1 MKAPI
6 SLQSRLIQHAM
17 FSSILAGFLA
27 WLLLLG
33 ISSYQA
39 IDLHDD
45 LMEEISE
52 LLLGDV
58 NQAKNTQV
66 DEISEQFDIQYALLL
81 NQQVLT
87 TSIDDELINEIPVA
101 QKNGFHFD
109 YENGHFIRILIAE
122 DQDLKVKVVQPLSVR
137 FDELWQTTLGF
148 GGILFILWILQW
160 LILRFAIKR
169 QLKPLNKISREI
181 GSKSAQ
187 DLSPVQSPDPE
198 INELQPI
205 VRQLNAMLS
214 RLEKS
219 LAAEQRF
226 TADASHELRSPLSAI
241 QMRLQVLKRKYQEDV
256 QLRQALQMIQNDVN
270 RGTQILE
277 NLLLLARLD
286 PEHAEHLPKQQVN
299 LKVLIQE
306 VLQALQPLAQE
317 KEIHWNLKLEDAVI
331 EANAE
336 LIFSCIR
343 NLVDNAIRYTPVQG
357 KVEIKTIV
365 EGQNLQVVI
374 ENSGEGIQ
382 EEVIERLGERFYRA
396 LGTRT
401 QGSGLGL
408 SICQKIMQLH
418 TAKIDYAPSGLGGLK
433 VSLIFQSK
441 EQRH

>member
-87 TSIDDELINEIPVA
+87 TSIDDELINEIPIA

-148 GGILFILWILQW
+148 AGILFILWILQW

-169 QLKPLNKISREI
+169 QLRPLNKISREI

-198 INELQPI
+198 ITELQPI

-241 QMRLQVLKRKYQEDV
+241 QMRLQVLKRKYQEDA

-286 PEHAEHLPKQQVN
+286 PEHAEQLPKQQVN
-299 LKVLIQE
+299 LKVLVHE
-306 VLQALQPLAQE
+306 VLQALQPFAQE

-357 KVEIKTIV
+357 QVEIRTIV
-365 EGQNLQVVI
+365 ESQNLQLMI

-382 EEVIERLGERFYRA
+382 ADVLQRLGERFYRA

-418 TAKIDYAPSGLGGLK
+418 TAKIDYAPSVLGGLK

-441 EQRH
+441 

>member
-169 QLKPLNKISREI
+169 QLRPLNKISREI
-181 GSKSAQ
+181 GSKSAL
-187 DLSPVQSPDPE
+187 DLSPIQSPDPE
-198 INELQPI
+198 ITELQPI

-241 QMRLQVLKRKYQEDV
+241 QMRLQVLKRKYQEDA

-286 PEHAEHLPKQQVN
+286 PEHAEQLPKQQVN
-299 LKVLIQE
+299 LKFLIQD
-306 VLQALQPLAQE
+306 VLQALQPFAQE
-317 KEIHWNLKLEDAVI
+317 KQIYWNLKLEDAVI

-343 NLVDNAIRYTPVQG
+343 NLVDNAIRYTPIQG
-357 KVEIKTIV
+357 QVEIRTIV
-365 EGQNLQVVI
+365 ESQNLQVVI

-382 EEVIERLGERFYRA
+382 ADVLQRLGERFYRA

-433 VSLIFQSK
+433 VSLIFQS
-441 EQRH
+441 EQQRH

>member
-148 GGILFILWILQW
+148 AGILFILWILQW

-181 GSKSAQ
+181 GSKSAL
-187 DLSPVQSPDPE
+187 DLTPVQSPDPE
-198 INELQPI
+198 ITELQPI

-241 QMRLQVLKRKYQEDV
+241 QMRLQVLKRKYQEDA

-286 PEHAEHLPKQQVN
+286 PEHAEQLPKQQVN
-299 LKVLIQE
+299 LKVLVQE
-306 VLQALQPLAQE
+306 VLQALRPFAQE

-343 NLVDNAIRYTPVQG
+343 NLVDNAIRYTPMQG
-357 KVEIKTIV
+357 QVEIRTIV
-365 EGQNLQVVI
+365 EGQNLQLMI

-382 EEVIERLGERFYRA
+382 EEVVQRLGERFYRA

-418 TAKIDYAPSGLGGLK
+418 TAKIDYAPSVLGGLK
-433 VSLIFQSK
+433 VSLIFQS
-441 EQRH
+441 EE

>member
-241 QMRLQVLKRKYQEDV
+241 QMRLQVLKRKYQEDA

-286 PEHAEHLPKQQVN
+286 PEHAEQLPKQQVN
-299 LKVLIQE
+299 LKVLVQE
-306 VLQALQPLAQE
+306 VLQALQPFAQE

-343 NLVDNAIRYTPVQG
+343 NLVDNAIRYTPMQG
-357 KVEIKTIV
+357 QVEIRTIV
-365 EGQNLQVVI
+365 EGQNLQLLI

-382 EEVIERLGERFYRA
+382 EEVVQRLGERFYRA

-418 TAKIDYAPSGLGGLK
+418 TAKIDYAPSVLGGLK
-433 VSLIFQSK
+433 VSLIFQS
-441 EQRH
+441 EE

>member
-181 GSKSAQ
+181 GSKSAL

-198 INELQPI
+198 ITELQPI

-241 QMRLQVLKRKYQEDV
+241 QMRLQVLKRKYQEDA

-286 PEHAEHLPKQQVN
+286 PEHAEQLLKQQVN
-299 LKVLIQE
+299 LKVLVQE
-306 VLQALQPLAQE
+306 VLQALQPFAQE

-343 NLVDNAIRYTPVQG
+343 NMVDNAIRYTPVQG
-357 KVEIKTIV
+357 QVEIRTIV
-365 EGQNLQVVI
+365 EGQNLQLVI

-382 EEVIERLGERFYRA
+382 EEVIQRLGERFYRV

-433 VSLIFQSK
+433 VSLNFQSK
-441 EQRH
+441 

>member
-87 TSIDDELINEIPVA
+87 TSIDDELINEIPLA

-148 GGILFILWILQW
+148 AGILFILWILQW

-169 QLKPLNKISREI
+169 QLRPFNKISREI

-187 DLSPVQSPDPE
+187 DLTPVQSPDPE
-198 INELQPI
+198 ITELQPI

-241 QMRLQVLKRKYQEDV
+241 QMRLQVLKRKYQEDA

-286 PEHAEHLPKQQVN
+286 PEHAEQLPKQQVN
-299 LKVLIQE
+299 LKVLVQE
-306 VLQALQPLAQE
+306 VLQALQPFAQE

-343 NLVDNAIRYTPVQG
+343 NLVDNAIRYTPMQG
-357 KVEIKTIV
+357 QVEIRTIV
-365 EGQNLQVVI
+365 EGQNLQLMI

-382 EEVIERLGERFYRA
+382 EEVVQRLGERFYRA

-418 TAKIDYAPSGLGGLK
+418 TAKIDYAPSVLGGLK
-433 VSLIFQSK
+433 VSLIFQS
-441 EQRH
+441 EE

>member
-6 SLQSRLIQHAM
+6 SLQSRLTQHAM

-148 GGILFILWILQW
+148 AGILFILWILQW

-169 QLKPLNKISREI
+169 QLRPLNKISREI

-198 INELQPI
+198 ITELQPI

-286 PEHAEHLPKQQVN
+286 PEHAEQLPKQQVN
-299 LKVLIQE
+299 LKVLVQE
-306 VLQALQPLAQE
+306 VLQALQPFAQE

-357 KVEIKTIV
+357 QVEIRTIV
-365 EGQNLQVVI
+365 DSQNLQLVI

-433 VSLIFQSK
+433 ISLIFQSK
-441 EQRH
+441 

>member
-87 TSIDDELINEIPVA
+87 TSIDHELINEIPVA

-148 GGILFILWILQW
+148 AGILFILWILQW

-169 QLKPLNKISREI
+169 QLRPLNKISREI

-198 INELQPI
+198 ITELQPI

-286 PEHAEHLPKQQVN
+286 PEHAEQLPKQQVN
-299 LKVLIQE
+299 LKVLVQE
-306 VLQALQPLAQE
+306 VLQALQPFAQE

-357 KVEIKTIV
+357 QVEIKTIV

-418 TAKIDYAPSGLGGLK
+418 TAKIDYAPSVLGGLK

-441 EQRH
+441 

>member
-148 GGILFILWILQW
+148 AGILFILWILQW

-169 QLKPLNKISREI
+169 QLRPLNKISREI

-198 INELQPI
+198 ITELQPI

-241 QMRLQVLKRKYQEDV
+241 QMRLQVLKRKYQEDA

-286 PEHAEHLPKQQVN
+286 PEHAEQLPKQQVN
-299 LKVLIQE
+299 LKVLVQD

-317 KEIHWNLKLEDAVI
+317 KEIHWNLKLEDVVI

-343 NLVDNAIRYTPVQG
+343 NLVDNAIRYTPMQG
-357 KVEIKTIV
+357 QVEIRTIV
-365 EGQNLQVVI
+365 ESQNLQLMI

-382 EEVIERLGERFYRA
+382 ADVLQRLGERFYRA

-418 TAKIDYAPSGLGGLK
+418 TAKIDYAPSVLGGLK

-441 EQRH
+441 

>member
-148 GGILFILWILQW
+148 AGILFILWILQW

-169 QLKPLNKISREI
+169 QLRPLNKISREI

-198 INELQPI
+198 ITELQPI

-241 QMRLQVLKRKYQEDV
+241 QMRLQVLKRKYQEDA

-286 PEHAEHLPKQQVN
+286 PEHAEQLPKQQVN
-299 LKVLIQE
+299 LKVLVQE
-306 VLQALQPLAQE
+306 VLQALKPLAQE

-357 KVEIKTIV
+357 QVEIKTIV
-365 EGQNLQVVI
+365 ESQNLQLVI

-382 EEVIERLGERFYRA
+382 EEVVQRLGERFYRA

-418 TAKIDYAPSGLGGLK
+418 TAKIDYAPSVLGGLK

-441 EQRH
+441 

>member
-81 NQQVLT
+81 NQRVLT
-87 TSIDDELINEIPVA
+87 TSIDDELINEIPLA

-148 GGILFILWILQW
+148 AGILFILWILQW

-169 QLKPLNKISREI
+169 QLRPLNKISREI

-187 DLSPVQSPDPE
+187 DLTPVQSPDPE
-198 INELQPI
+198 ITELQPI
-205 VRQLNAMLS
+205 IRQLNAMLS

-241 QMRLQVLKRKYQEDV
+241 QMRLQVLKRKYQEDA

-286 PEHAEHLPKQQVN
+286 PEHAEQLPKQQVN
-299 LKVLIQE
+299 LKVLVQE
-306 VLQALQPLAQE
+306 VLQALQPFAQE

-343 NLVDNAIRYTPVQG
+343 NLVDNAIRYTPMQG
-357 KVEIKTIV
+357 QVEIRTIV
-365 EGQNLQVVI
+365 EGQNLQLMI

-382 EEVIERLGERFYRA
+382 EEVVQRLGERFYRA

-418 TAKIDYAPSGLGGLK
+418 TAKIDYAPSVLGGLK
-433 VSLIFQSK
+433 VSLIFQS
-441 EQRH
+441 EE

>member
-81 NQQVLT
+81 NQRVLT
-87 TSIDDELINEIPVA
+87 TSIDDELINEIPLA

-148 GGILFILWILQW
+148 AGILFILWILQW

-169 QLKPLNKISREI
+169 QLRPLNKISREI

-187 DLSPVQSPDPE
+187 DLTPVQSPDPE
-198 INELQPI
+198 ITELQPI
-205 VRQLNAMLS
+205 IRQLNAMLS

-241 QMRLQVLKRKYQEDV
+241 QMRLQVLKRKYQEDA

-286 PEHAEHLPKQQVN
+286 PEHAEQLPKQQVN

-306 VLQALQPLAQE
+306 VLQALQPFAQE

-433 VSLIFQSK
+433 ISLIFQSK
-441 EQRH
+441 

>member
-1 MKAPI
+1 MKSPI
-6 SLQSRLIQHAM
+6 SLQSRLIQHTM

-148 GGILFILWILQW
+148 AGILFILWILQW

-169 QLKPLNKISREI
+169 QLRPLNKISREI

-187 DLSPVQSPDPE
+187 DLTPVQSPDPE

-205 VRQLNAMLS
+205 IRQLNAMLG

-241 QMRLQVLKRKYQEDV
+241 QMRLQVLKRKYQEDA

-286 PEHAEHLPKQQVN
+286 PEHAEQLPKQQVN
-299 LKVLIQE
+299 LKVLVQD

-317 KEIHWNLKLEDAVI
+317 KEIHWNLKLEDVVI

-357 KVEIKTIV
+357 QVEIRTIV
-365 EGQNLQVVI
+365 ESQNLQLMI

-382 EEVIERLGERFYRA
+382 ADVLQRLGERFYRA

-418 TAKIDYAPSGLGGLK
+418 TAKIDYAPSVLGGLK

-441 EQRH
+441 

>member
-87 TSIDDELINEIPVA
+87 TSIDDELINEIPLA

-148 GGILFILWILQW
+148 AGILFILWILQW

-241 QMRLQVLKRKYQEDV
+241 QMRLQVLKRKYQEDA

-299 LKVLIQE
+299 LKVLVQE

-357 KVEIKTIV
+357 QVEIRTIV
-365 EGQNLQVVI
+365 ESQNLQLMI

-382 EEVIERLGERFYRA
+382 ADVLQRLGERFYRA

-418 TAKIDYAPSGLGGLK
+418 TAKIDYAPSVLGGLK
-433 VSLIFQSK
+433 VSLIFQS
-441 EQRH
+441 EE

>member
-169 QLKPLNKISREI
+169 QLRPLNKISREI

-187 DLSPVQSPDPE
+187 DLTPVQSPDPE
-198 INELQPI
+198 ITELQPI
-205 VRQLNAMLS
+205 IRQLNAMLS

-241 QMRLQVLKRKYQEDV
+241 QMRLQVLKRKYQEDA

-299 LKVLIQE
+299 LKVLVQE
-306 VLQALQPLAQE
+306 VLQALQPFAQE

-343 NLVDNAIRYTPVQG
+343 NLVDNAIRYTPMQG
-357 KVEIKTIV
+357 QVEIRTIV
-365 EGQNLQVVI
+365 EGQNLQLMI

-382 EEVIERLGERFYRA
+382 EEVVQRLGERFYRA

-418 TAKIDYAPSGLGGLK
+418 TAKIDYAPSVLGGLK
-433 VSLIFQSK
+433 VSLIFQS
-441 EQRH
+441 EE

>member
-58 NQAKNTQV
+58 NQAKNAQV

-87 TSIDDELINEIPVA
+87 TSIDDELINEIPLA

-169 QLKPLNKISREI
+169 QLRPLNKISREI
-181 GSKSAQ
+181 GSKSAL

-198 INELQPI
+198 ITELQPI
-205 VRQLNAMLS
+205 IRQLNAMLS

-241 QMRLQVLKRKYQEDV
+241 QMRLQVLKRKYQEDA

-286 PEHAEHLPKQQVN
+286 PEHAEQLPKQQVN
-299 LKVLIQE
+299 LKVLVQE
-306 VLQALQPLAQE
+306 VLQALQPFAQE

-343 NLVDNAIRYTPVQG
+343 NLVDNAIRYTPMQG
-357 KVEIKTIV
+357 QVEIRTIV
-365 EGQNLQVVI
+365 EGQNLQLMI

-382 EEVIERLGERFYRA
+382 EEVVQRLGERFYRA

-418 TAKIDYAPSGLGGLK
+418 TAKIDYAPSVLGGLK

-441 EQRH
+441 

>member
-169 QLKPLNKISREI
+169 QLRPLNKISREI

-198 INELQPI
+198 ITELQPI

-241 QMRLQVLKRKYQEDV
+241 QMRLQVLKRKYQEDA

-286 PEHAEHLPKQQVN
+286 PEHAEQLPKQQVN
-299 LKVLIQE
+299 LKVLVQE
-306 VLQALQPLAQE
+306 VLQALKPLAQE

-357 KVEIKTIV
+357 QVEIKTIV
-365 EGQNLQVVI
+365 ESQNLQLVI

-382 EEVIERLGERFYRA
+382 EEVVQRLGERFYRA

-418 TAKIDYAPSGLGGLK
+418 TAKIDYAPSVLGGLK

-441 EQRH
+441 

>member
-87 TSIDDELINEIPVA
+87 TSIDDELINEIPLA

-169 QLKPLNKISREI
+169 QLRPLNKISREI
-181 GSKSAQ
+181 GSKSAL

-198 INELQPI
+198 ITELQPI

-241 QMRLQVLKRKYQEDV
+241 QMRLQVLKRKYQEDA

-286 PEHAEHLPKQQVN
+286 PEHAEQLPKQQVN
-299 LKVLIQE
+299 LKVLVQE
-306 VLQALQPLAQE
+306 VLQALQPFAQE

-343 NLVDNAIRYTPVQG
+343 NLVDNAIRYTPMQG
-357 KVEIKTIV
+357 QVEIRTIV
-365 EGQNLQVVI
+365 EGQNLQLMI

-382 EEVIERLGERFYRA
+382 ADVLQRLGERFYRA

-433 VSLIFQSK
+433 VSLNFQSK
-441 EQRH
+441 

>member
-1 MKAPI
+1 MKVPI

-148 GGILFILWILQW
+148 AGILFILWILQW

-169 QLKPLNKISREI
+169 QLRPLNKISREI
-181 GSKSAQ
+181 GSKSAL
-187 DLSPVQSPDPE
+187 DLTPVQSPDPE
-198 INELQPI
+198 ITELQPI

-241 QMRLQVLKRKYQEDV
+241 QMRLQVLKRKYQEDA

-286 PEHAEHLPKQQVN
+286 PEHAEQLPKQQVN
-299 LKVLIQE
+299 LKFLVQD
-306 VLQALQPLAQE
+306 VLQALQPFAQE
-317 KEIHWNLKLEDAVI
+317 KQIHWNLKLEDAVI

-343 NLVDNAIRYTPVQG
+343 NLVDNAIRYTPVQEQ
-357 KVEIKTIV
+357 VEIRTIV
-365 EGQNLQVVI
+365 EGQNLQLVI

-382 EEVIERLGERFYRA
+382 EEVIQRLGERFYRA

-433 VSLIFQSK
+433 VSLIFQS
-441 EQRH
+441 EE

>member
-6 SLQSRLIQHAM
+6 SLQSRLIHHTM

-169 QLKPLNKISREI
+169 QLRPLNKISREI

-187 DLSPVQSPDPE
+187 DLTSVQSSDPE
-198 INELQPI
+198 ITELQPI

-241 QMRLQVLKRKYQEDV
+241 QMRLQVLKRKYQEDS

-286 PEHAEHLPKQQVN
+286 PEHAEQLPKQQVN
-299 LKVLIQE
+299 LKVLVQD

-357 KVEIKTIV
+357 QVEIRTIV
-365 EGQNLQVVI
+365 ESQNLQLMI

-382 EEVIERLGERFYRA
+382 EEVVQRLGERFYRA

-418 TAKIDYAPSGLGGLK
+418 TAKIDYAPSVLGGLK

-441 EQRH
+441 

>member
-45 LMEEISE
+45 VMEEISE

-66 DEISEQFDIQYALLL
+66 DEISKQFDIQYALLL
-81 NQQVLT
+81 NQRVLT

-109 YENGHFIRILIAE
+109 YENDHFIRILIAE

-205 VRQLNAMLS
+205 IRQLNAMLS

-241 QMRLQVLKRKYQEDV
+241 QMRLQVLKRKYQEDA

-299 LKVLIQE
+299 LKVLVQE
-306 VLQALQPLAQE
+306 VLQALQPFAQE

-357 KVEIKTIV
+357 QVEIRTIV
-365 EGQNLQVVI
+365 ESQNLQLMI

-382 EEVIERLGERFYRA
+382 ADVLQRLGERFYRA

-418 TAKIDYAPSGLGGLK
+418 TAKIDYAPSVLGGLK

-441 EQRH
+441 

>member
-58 NQAKNTQV
+58 NQAKNAQV

-87 TSIDDELINEIPVA
+87 TSIDDELINEIPLA

-148 GGILFILWILQW
+148 AGILFILWILQW

-169 QLKPLNKISREI
+169 QLRPLNKISREI

-187 DLSPVQSPDPE
+187 DLTPVQSPDPE
-198 INELQPI
+198 ITELQPI
-205 VRQLNAMLS
+205 IRQLNAMLS

-241 QMRLQVLKRKYQEDV
+241 QMRLQVLKRKYQEDS

-286 PEHAEHLPKQQVN
+286 PEHAEQLPKQQVN
-299 LKVLIQE
+299 LKVLVQE
-306 VLQALQPLAQE
+306 VLQALQPFAQE

-343 NLVDNAIRYTPVQG
+343 NLVDNAIRYTPMQG
-357 KVEIKTIV
+357 QVEIRTIV
-365 EGQNLQVVI
+365 EGQNLQLLI

-382 EEVIERLGERFYRA
+382 EEVVQRLGERFYRA

-418 TAKIDYAPSGLGGLK
+418 TAKIDYAPSVLGGLK
-433 VSLIFQSK
+433 VSLIFQS
-441 EQRH
+441 EE

>member
-148 GGILFILWILQW
+148 AGILFILWILQW

-169 QLKPLNKISREI
+169 QLRPLNKISREI

-187 DLSPVQSPDPE
+187 DLTPVQSPDPE
-198 INELQPI
+198 ITELQPI
-205 VRQLNAMLS
+205 IRQLNAMLS

-241 QMRLQVLKRKYQEDV
+241 QMRLQVLKRKYQEDA

-286 PEHAEHLPKQQVN
+286 PEHAEQLPKQQVN
-299 LKVLIQE
+299 LKVLVQE
-306 VLQALQPLAQE
+306 VLQALQPFAQE

-343 NLVDNAIRYTPVQG
+343 NLVDNAIRYTPMQG
-357 KVEIKTIV
+357 QVEIRTIV
-365 EGQNLQVVI
+365 EGQNLQLMI

-382 EEVIERLGERFYRA
+382 EEVVQRLGERFYRA

-418 TAKIDYAPSGLGGLK
+418 TAKIDYAPSVLGGLK
-433 VSLIFQSK
+433 VSLIFQS
-441 EQRH
+441 EE

>member
-148 GGILFILWILQW
+148 AGILFILWILQW

-169 QLKPLNKISREI
+169 QLRPLNKISREI

-198 INELQPI
+198 ITELQPI

-241 QMRLQVLKRKYQEDV
+241 QMRLQVLKREYQEDA

-299 LKVLIQE
+299 LKVLVQE

-357 KVEIKTIV
+357 QVEIRTIV
-365 EGQNLQVVI
+365 ESQNVQLMI

-382 EEVIERLGERFYRA
+382 ADVLQRLGERFYRA

-418 TAKIDYAPSGLGGLK
+418 TAKIDYAPSVLGGLK

-441 EQRH
+441 

>member
-109 YENGHFIRILIAE
+109 YENGHFIRILIAK

-148 GGILFILWILQW
+148 AGILFILWILQW

-169 QLKPLNKISREI
+169 QLRPLNKISREI

-187 DLSPVQSPDPE
+187 DLTPVQSPDPE
-198 INELQPI
+198 ITELQPI
-205 VRQLNAMLS
+205 IRQLNAMLS

-241 QMRLQVLKRKYQEDV
+241 QMRLQVLKRKYQEDA

-299 LKVLIQE
+299 LKVLVQE
-306 VLQALQPLAQE
+306 VLQALQPFAQE

-357 KVEIKTIV
+357 QVEIRTIV
-365 EGQNLQVVI
+365 ESQNLQLMI

-382 EEVIERLGERFYRA
+382 EEVVQRLGERFYRA

-418 TAKIDYAPSGLGGLK
+418 TAKIDYAPSVLGGLK

-441 EQRH
+441 

>member
-109 YENGHFIRILIAE
+109 YENGHLIRILIAE

-148 GGILFILWILQW
+148 AGILFILWILQW

-169 QLKPLNKISREI
+169 QLRPLNKISREI

-198 INELQPI
+198 ITELQPI

-241 QMRLQVLKRKYQEDV
+241 QMRLQVLKRKYQEDA

-286 PEHAEHLPKQQVN
+286 PEHAEQLPKQQVN
-299 LKVLIQE
+299 LKVLVQE
-306 VLQALQPLAQE
+306 VLQALKPLAQE

-357 KVEIKTIV
+357 QVEIKTIV
-365 EGQNLQVVI
+365 ESQNLQLVI

-382 EEVIERLGERFYRA
+382 EEVVQRLGERFYRA

-418 TAKIDYAPSGLGGLK
+418 TAKIDYAPSVLGGLK

-441 EQRH
+441 

>member
-58 NQAKNTQV
+58 NQAKNMQV

-87 TSIDDELINEIPVA
+87 TSIDDELINEIPLA

-169 QLKPLNKISREI
+169 QLRPLNKISREI
-181 GSKSAQ
+181 GSKSAL

-198 INELQPI
+198 ITELQPI

-241 QMRLQVLKRKYQEDV
+241 QMRLQVLKRKYEEDA

-286 PEHAEHLPKQQVN
+286 PEHAEQLPKQQVN
-299 LKVLIQE
+299 LKVLVQE
-306 VLQALQPLAQE
+306 VLQALQPFAQE

-343 NLVDNAIRYTPVQG
+343 NLVDNAIRYTPMQG
-357 KVEIKTIV
+357 QVEIRTIV
-365 EGQNLQVVI
+365 EGQNLQLLI

-382 EEVIERLGERFYRA
+382 EEVVQRLGERFYRA

-418 TAKIDYAPSGLGGLK
+418 TAKIDYAPSVLGGLK
-433 VSLIFQSK
+433 VSLIFQS
-441 EQRH
+441 EE

>member
-1 MKAPI
+1 MKSPI
-6 SLQSRLIQHAM
+6 SLQSRLIQHTM

-87 TSIDDELINEIPVA
+87 TSIDDELIDEIPVA

-148 GGILFILWILQW
+148 AGILFILWILQW

-169 QLKPLNKISREI
+169 QLRPLNKISREI

-187 DLSPVQSPDPE
+187 DLTPVQSPDPE

-205 VRQLNAMLS
+205 IRQLNAMLG

-241 QMRLQVLKRKYQEDV
+241 QMRLQVLKRKYQEDA

-286 PEHAEHLPKQQVN
+286 PEHAEQLPKQQVN
-299 LKVLIQE
+299 LKVLVQD

-317 KEIHWNLKLEDAVI
+317 KEIHWNLKLEDVVI

-343 NLVDNAIRYTPVQG
+343 NLVDNAIRYTPMQG
-357 KVEIKTIV
+357 QVEIRTIV
-365 EGQNLQVVI
+365 ESQNLQLMI

-382 EEVIERLGERFYRA
+382 ADVLQRLGERFYRA

-418 TAKIDYAPSGLGGLK
+418 TAKIDYAPSVLGGLK

-441 EQRH
+441 

>member
-1 MKAPI
+1 MKTPI

-169 QLKPLNKISREI
+169 QLRPLNKISREI
-181 GSKSAQ
+181 GSKSAL
-187 DLSPVQSPDPE
+187 DLSPIQSPDPE
-198 INELQPI
+198 ITELQPI
-205 VRQLNAMLS
+205 VRQLNAMLN

-241 QMRLQVLKRKYQEDV
+241 QMRLQVLKRKYQEDA
-256 QLRQALQMIQNDVN
+256 QLRQALQLIQNDVN

-286 PEHAEHLPKQQVN
+286 PEHAEQLPKQQVN
-299 LKVLIQE
+299 LKFLIQD
-306 VLQALQPLAQE
+306 VLQALQPFAQE
-317 KEIHWNLKLEDAVI
+317 KQIYWNLKLEDAVI

-343 NLVDNAIRYTPVQG
+343 NLVDNAIRYTPIQG
-357 KVEIKTIV
+357 QVEIRTIV
-365 EGQNLQVVI
+365 ESQNLQVVI

-382 EEVIERLGERFYRA
+382 EEVVQRLGERFYRA

-433 VSLIFQSK
+433 VSLIFQS
-441 EQRH
+441 EQQRH

>member
-87 TSIDDELINEIPVA
+87 TSIDDELINEIPLA

-148 GGILFILWILQW
+148 AGILFILWILQW

-169 QLKPLNKISREI
+169 QLRPLNKISREI

-187 DLSPVQSPDPE
+187 DLTPVQSPDPE

-299 LKVLIQE
+299 LKVLVQE

-357 KVEIKTIV
+357 QVEIRTIV
-365 EGQNLQVVI
+365 ESQNLQLMI

-382 EEVIERLGERFYRA
+382 ADVLQRLGERFYRA

-418 TAKIDYAPSGLGGLK
+418 TAKIDYAPSVLGGLK

-441 EQRH
+441 

>member
-17 FSSILAGFLA
+17 LSSILAGFLA

-58 NQAKNTQV
+58 NQAKNMQV

-87 TSIDDELINEIPVA
+87 TSIDDELINEIPLA

-169 QLKPLNKISREI
+169 QLRPLNKISREI
-181 GSKSAQ
+181 GSKSAL

-198 INELQPI
+198 ITELQPI

-241 QMRLQVLKRKYQEDV
+241 QMRLQVLKRKYQEDA

-286 PEHAEHLPKQQVN
+286 PEHAEQLLKQQVN
-299 LKVLIQE
+299 LKVLVQE
-306 VLQALQPLAQE
+306 VLQALQPFAQE

-343 NLVDNAIRYTPVQG
+343 NLVDNAIRYTPMQG
-357 KVEIKTIV
+357 QVEIRTIV
-365 EGQNLQVVI
+365 EGQNLQLMI

-382 EEVIERLGERFYRA
+382 EEVVQRLGERFYRA

-433 VSLIFQSK
+433 VSLIFQS
-441 EQRH
+441 EE

>member
-17 FSSILAGFLA
+17 LSSILAGFLA

-58 NQAKNTQV
+58 NQAKNMQV

-87 TSIDDELINEIPVA
+87 TSIDDELINEIPLA

-181 GSKSAQ
+181 GSKSAL

-198 INELQPI
+198 ITELQPI

-241 QMRLQVLKRKYQEDV
+241 QMRLQVLKRKYQEDA

-286 PEHAEHLPKQQVN
+286 PEHAEQLLKQQVN
-299 LKVLIQE
+299 LKVLVQE
-306 VLQALQPLAQE
+306 VLQALQPFAQE

-343 NLVDNAIRYTPVQG
+343 NLVDNAIRYTPMQG
-357 KVEIKTIV
+357 QVEIRTIV
-365 EGQNLQVVI
+365 EGQNLQLMI

-382 EEVIERLGERFYRA
+382 EEVVQRLGERFYRA

-418 TAKIDYAPSGLGGLK
+418 TAKIDYAPSVLGGLK
-433 VSLIFQSK
+433 VSLIFQS
-441 EQRH
+441 EE

>member
-45 LMEEISE
+45 VMEEISE

-58 NQAKNTQV
+58 NHAKNTQV
-66 DEISEQFDIQYALLL
+66 DEISKQFDIQYALLL
-81 NQQVLT
+81 NQRVLT

-205 VRQLNAMLS
+205 IRQLNAMLS

-241 QMRLQVLKRKYQEDV
+241 QMRLQVLKRKYQEDA

-299 LKVLIQE
+299 LKVLVQE
-306 VLQALQPLAQE
+306 VLQALQPFAQE

-357 KVEIKTIV
+357 QVEIRTIV
-365 EGQNLQVVI
+365 ESQNLQLMI

-382 EEVIERLGERFYRA
+382 ADVLQRLGERFYRA

-418 TAKIDYAPSGLGGLK
+418 TAKIDYAPSVLGGLK

-441 EQRH
+441 

>member
-1 MKAPI
+1 MKALI

-58 NQAKNTQV
+58 NQTKNTQV

-169 QLKPLNKISREI
+169 QLRPLNKISREI

-187 DLSPVQSPDPE
+187 DLTPVQSPDPE

-205 VRQLNAMLS
+205 IRQLNAMLS

-241 QMRLQVLKRKYQEDV
+241 QMRLQVLKRKYQEDA

-286 PEHAEHLPKQQVN
+286 PEHAEQLPKQQVN
-299 LKVLIQE
+299 LKVLVQD

-317 KEIHWNLKLEDAVI
+317 KEIHWNLKLEDAVV

-357 KVEIKTIV
+357 QVEIRTIV
-365 EGQNLQVVI
+365 ESQNPQLMI

-382 EEVIERLGERFYRA
+382 ADVLQRLGERFYRA

-418 TAKIDYAPSGLGGLK
+418 TAKIDYAPSVLGGLK

-441 EQRH
+441 